1 MSMLPQTLERID
13 DKLEAFETALRAAVP
28 STRLVGPGLV
38 PFTDRSSEALLD
50 GVWNVVP
57 AGEGDYHNGRGMAA
71 REGTL
76 QINLVGHVM
85 VDECLVPGDLQQ
97 AEIEMAEEVKDFVR
111 SGAVAGMTMALERIE
126 LSRLLEHPYGWVVA
140 FIELQPPGANTH

>member
-13 DKLEAFETALRAAVP
+13 DKLAAFETALRAVVP

-38 PFTDRSSEALLD
+38 PFTDRTSEELLD

-57 AGEGDYHNGRGMAA
+57 AVEGDYHNGRGMAA

-85 VDECLVPGDLQQ
+85 VDEILDPGDLQQ
-97 AEIEMAEEVKDFVR
+97 AEIEMAEEVKAFVR
-111 SGAVAGMTMALERIE
+111 TGAVAGMTMTLERIE

-140 FIELQPPGANTH
+140 FIDLQPPGANTH